1 MKEIKYIE
9 VDGLLYPDLKLLT
22 QKEVH
27 LSLFGRKKLEY
38 IRSNQGG
45 LYFKLL
51 ANNELNDY
59 LIQVDNE
66 AMNIYEQLVNLYK
79 THWNINE
86 QLKKENQMKWVQLM
100 NYVDL
105 EVKRIILE
113 KFIYI

>member
-1 MKEIKYIE
+1 M
-9 VDGLLYPDLKLLT
+9 
-22 QKEVH
+22 
-27 LSLFGRKKLEY
+27 
-38 IRSNQGG
+38 
-45 LYFKLL
+45 YFKLL

-59 LIQVDNE
+59 IIQVANE
-66 AMNIYEQLVNLYK
+66 AMTIYEQLVNLYK